1 MLAMKVVIMPYKTLR
16 INLSVT
22 KGFNADFD

>member
-1 MLAMKVVIMPYKTLR
+1 MLAMQVIIMPFKTFR